1 MPADSNHNRHTSE
14 TENDADQEAS
24 NSGVN
29 VAQNAKEALA
39 KLKLTESGMK
49 RAKGDE
55 FIERMLRV
63 EQELLPVE
71 QAMVI
76 SMQTQPQAIEWMRYT
91 NKRDAEQRAKQ
102 AEKEAADRKVML
114 ETIKRLEQQVNAN
127 ANQQNGQNV
136 K

>member
-1 MPADSNHNRHTSE
+1 MPTDSNHNRHTSE
-14 TENDADQEAS
+14 TENDADQAAS

-29 VAQNAKEALA
+29 VAENVKEALA

-76 SMQTQPQAIEWMRYT
+76 SIQTQPQAIEWMRYT

-102 AEKEAADRKVML
+102 AEKGPTRNKLRKWIV
-114 ETIKRLEQQVNAN
+114 
-127 ANQQNGQNV
+127 
-136 K
+136 